1 MIRYATMFVTILTL
15 SSVFNNIMQES
26 LFRILLSYVRKMSSS
41 VVSYA
46 IILVANSVFK
56 NIIWENLFKMDLSYV
71 KRISSSVAAN
81 AIHQAAKNV
90 LGNNPYFMRTLFFLT
105 IKTIFY

>member
-1 MIRYATMFVTILTL
+1 
-15 SSVFNNIMQES
+15 
-26 LFRILLSYVRKMSSS
+26 
-41 VVSYA
+41 
-46 IILVANSVFK
+46 
-56 NIIWENLFKMDLSYV
+56 MDLSYV